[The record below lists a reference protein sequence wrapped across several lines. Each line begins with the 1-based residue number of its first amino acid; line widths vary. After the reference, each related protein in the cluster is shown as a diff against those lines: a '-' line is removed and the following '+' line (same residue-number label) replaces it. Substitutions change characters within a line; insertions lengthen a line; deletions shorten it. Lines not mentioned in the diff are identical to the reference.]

1 MNMDPNATLKHVI
14 ELVRDNVRDDDA
26 AGTILASLAELLRW
40 MARGGFCPSLTELD
54 RAAEVLLA
62 NAAFQAEER

>member
-1 MNMDPNATLKHVI
+1 MDPNATLNYVI
-14 ELVRDNVRDDDA
+14 SLVRDNVRDDDA